1 MDGAACVRALVL
13 AVTHYRHS
21 RTEANAHLLLTSVQA
36 VLGQKAAL
44 LRPPPPSPSP
54 LPLPAECVS
63 ELVALLWHAQSP
75 HELTLAI
82 VSLFSLLASER
93 DARESLHVTYDLT
106 GGVASLVQ
114 RLQQGSEPEATPPPL
129 LLLQALKLLQSVTYD
144 ARISYPSPSVECL
157 LLFLAQQIQ
166 APESELTLPCLGTMA
181 NLCRHNT
188 SVQSYV
194 KAMSHVKG
202 LYRALIVSLAHSSLT
217 VVVFSL
223 SILAALTLHDD
234 VGNRLFHAKNIN
246 QTFQLIFNILVNGD
260 GTLTRTFSVDLCVDL
275 LHCDRVA
282 QHLCRYEHFDSCLQQ
297 ILGLLQDSSVESI
310 AKLLELLL
318 ALCSVPRL
326 RSSVSRATLASPAAP
341 SAAAARARRAG
352 DGGTARRTRRT
363 QAPAVP
369 PPGPPGP
376 PAALA
381 TLVRCAGRP
390 ASASDGVALLSLR
403 LLLDVYEVATGG
415 SLGGK
420 SLPAMSAL
428 PAVVRRDS
436 PPSVGY
442 CSPADEGERF
452 EQGGRGASEGFPA
465 PSEPLLP
472 MLTEALCAGAA
483 SAGEMQSAQTQRCL
497 KLTHVLDL
505 MMHILHPLPLMPVL
519 LLLTPA
525 VSSLLPLGAWGRSRR
540 RRRRPAEAG
549 SGMARVGAA
558 VEAGGLATL
567 LEEQLSH
574 SPLSTGRPLAARSSP
589 HYAACEAGADVLLKA
604 LELLSRLKHGLPSLE
619 ANLYKTLQD
628 VRLVPFLVFSLA
640 SVSRERVQCGLR
652 VLMEATQ
659 LPDFPAITLGE
670 SIAASNSQFEGSA
683 PVLPASPAHTHHHQH
698 RHAHPANHA
707 HLSRHGRMKPT
718 PDPDTVQQLID
729 KIRSGMEITDVV
741 RDVKTSEIIDVYEQ
755 KLSSLATKEQHLSD
769 LLEAKS
775 MALVQ
780 ADRLLTQHRSHR
792 DQSEAEA
799 RRLASMLSHAER
811 RVEELSG
818 RLSEQGQEAER
829 AREDMDAL
837 LQHNRRM
844 QAAEEKHA
852 RLTATHADLQHRLE
866 VSERHL
872 LKAQEEQ
879 RSLTELA
886 EVLRRHNDNLKQSN
900 DKTLCQLGE
909 MEEQC
914 KETRKLLQERDGKIT
929 GLQQRL
935 ALVQGQA
942 ERAAAE
948 VTEREEALEVLRRE
962 LSRTEQQRKELSIK
976 ASSLEVHKR
985 SLESRLEERDSR
997 LREQQEQLSKH
1008 ASMIA
1013 AIHSLSGGGAKAPT
1027 FSL

>member
-403 LLLDVYEVATGG
+403 LLLDVYEE
-415 SLGGK
+415 
-420 SLPAMSAL
+420 AL
-428 PAVVRRDS
+428 A
-436 PPSVGY
+436 
-442 CSPADEGERF
+442 
-452 EQGGRGASEGFPA
+452 EGFPA

-505 MMHILHPLPLMPVL
+505 MML
-519 LLLTPA
+519 LSGGVGQEQEEA
-525 VSSLLPLGAWGRSRR
+525 AEA
-540 RRRRPAEAG
+540 AEAG

-574 SPLSTGRPLAARSSP
+574 SPLSTGRPLARSSP